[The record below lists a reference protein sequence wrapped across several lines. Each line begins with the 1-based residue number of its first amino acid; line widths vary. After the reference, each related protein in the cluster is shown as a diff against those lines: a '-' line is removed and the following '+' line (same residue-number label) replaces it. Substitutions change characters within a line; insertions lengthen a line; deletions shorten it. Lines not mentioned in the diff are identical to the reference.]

1 MRILAISGS
10 LRAAS
15 SNTAVVRAAKRVAP
29 ENVEVVIYDGLAGL
43 PHFNPDFDNEEVAP
57 SVADF
62 RWQMKRADGV
72 LVSSPEY
79 AHGVPGTLKNALDW
93 LVSSGETVGKPFA
106 LVNTSPRAV
115 HAQASLKE
123 ILETM
128 AAVIASE
135 ASVALPLGDK
145 KDEASIAA
153 DPDLS
158 AQLRSAILELAH
170 RHSSD

>member
-10 LRAAS
+10 LRAGS
-15 SNTAVVRAAKRVAP
+15 SNTALVRATKEVAP
-29 ENVEVVIYDGLAGL
+29 EGVEVVVYDGLASL
-43 PHFNPDFDNEEVAP
+43 PHFNPDLDNEEVAS
-57 SVADF
+57 SVTDF
-62 RWQMKRADGV
+62 RQQMKRSDGV
-72 LVSSPEY
+72 LLSSPEY

-106 LVNTSPRAV
+106 LINTSPRAI

-123 ILETM
+123 ILTTM
-128 AAVIASE
+128 AAVVVPE
-135 ASVALPLGDK
+135 ASITLPLDDK

-170 RHSSD
+170 QPSPE